1 MNRESLGL
9 DLVITL
15 IIIYVYGG
23 RYLYAL
29 YHNKHSTRGFLI
41 LLIWG
46 GTFVH
51 SVQMLIPSKQSVY
64 FYYFG

>member
-1 MNRESLGL
+1 MIYMPS
-9 DLVITL
+9 
-15 IIIYVYGG
+15 IIINTVN
-23 RYLYAL
+23 L
-29 YHNKHSTRGFLI
+29 HSLESARGFLI
-41 LLIWG
+41 LLTWG